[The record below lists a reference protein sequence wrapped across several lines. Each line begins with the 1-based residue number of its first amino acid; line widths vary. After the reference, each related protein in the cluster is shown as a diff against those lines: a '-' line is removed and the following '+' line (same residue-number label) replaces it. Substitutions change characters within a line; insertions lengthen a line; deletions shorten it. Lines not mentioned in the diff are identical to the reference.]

1 MAIWSVSTTSNT
13 IIPRKGDEDG
23 TDSKYSGSLCCMCRC
38 VCVCVCECSKG
49 VRSSSNPNETS
60 SMDLYWES
68 TSGCI
73 TMASDVAFM
82 HKYIYANRI
91 AIPKR
96 HDAGR
101 DNIFIWIQMALSFSL
116 PPCCSGKQVCSSSRL
131 LVRISRV
138 ANAFSRNGWLD
149 CFL

>member
-1 MAIWSVSTTSNT
+1 MLIMKRQSGAFRQPVIRSYLVRKMKMERILGIVIPSV
-13 IIPRKGDEDG
+13 
-23 TDSKYSGSLCCMCRC
+23 
-38 VCVCVCECSKG
+38 VCVGVCECSKG

-101 DNIFIWIQMALSFSL
+101 DNIFIWIQMALFL
-116 PPCCSGKQVCSSSRL
+116 SSSMLQRQTGL
-131 LVRISRV
+131 FFSPTCTYQQSRE
-138 ANAFSRNGWLD
+138 
-149 CFL
+149 CFFA